1 MWPDHDPVRIQPR
14 DFFRYVLELK
24 YQVILDNNDPDIV
37 ISSHAPNNH
46 VTTWSPNTITIG
58 YSGEPF
64 DVAGNY
70 DLKLGFHSSHEQN
83 YKRLPLWALYIDW
96 NAQSL
101 TTHPL
106 HITNIKN
113 RHAKLRTT
121 KPYFCNF
128 TYRNP
133 VPSRIQFFNS
143 LNSIRHVMATGPLLN
158 NTGYCLGDKSL
169 ALQEY
174 RFTIAWENSMSP
186 GYVTEKLLEPLAA
199 GSIPIYAGGS
209 FAHTDFNSKAF
220 IDVNKFENIHQAIEY
235 ILQVDND
242 PVLQQQYLQEPVW
255 TVEPDWPN
263 TVFDWFYSLIA
274 DKKPHLRL

>member
-1 MWPDHDPVRIQPR
+1 MWPDHDPEGQQPK
-14 DFFRYVLELK
+14 DFFRYVLELQ
-24 YQVILDNNDPDIV
+24 YQVVIDNQTPDFV
-37 ISSHAPNNH
+37 ISSHGQPPNA
-46 VTTWSPNTITIG
+46 NTYASKPINVG
-58 YSGEPF
+58 YSGESF
-64 DVAGNY
+64 DVIGEY
-70 DLKLGFHSSHEQN
+70 DLKIGFDINAQPN
-83 YKRLPLWALYIDW
+83 YKRLPLWVLYIDW
-96 NAQSL
+96 NLDSPL
-101 TTHPL
+101 DTIL
-106 HITNIKN
+106 HIRNIIK
-113 RHAKLRTT
+113 RHNLQTWYR
-121 KPYFCNF
+121 PYFCNF

-133 VPSRIQFFNS
+133 VPSRIEFFQS
-143 LNSIRHVMATGPLLN
+143 LSELRKIYSTGRLLN
-158 NTGYCLGDKSL
+158 NTGVLVENKVA
-169 ALQEY
+169 ALQHY

-220 IDVNKFENIHQAIEY
+220 IDVNKFENTQKAIEY

-242 PVLQQQYLQEPVW
+242 PVLQQQYLQQPVW